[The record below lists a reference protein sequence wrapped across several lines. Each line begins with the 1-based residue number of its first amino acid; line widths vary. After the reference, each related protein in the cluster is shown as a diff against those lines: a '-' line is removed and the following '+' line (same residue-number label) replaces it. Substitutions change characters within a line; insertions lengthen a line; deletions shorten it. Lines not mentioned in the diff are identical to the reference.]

1 MRAAVMIITLLLMLA
16 LGLHSC
22 SAVVEARDTSDD
34 SLFVGGWVGFF
45 VTFLFLLGGAFS
57 LSMPAVSLV
66 VFVFASFVAFLAG
79 TRTDFSAMFFWS
91 VASFVLAIM
100 SYFGDRELK
109 KKEESQETLPD
120 KLPNEQLKAS

>member
-1 MRAAVMIITLLLMLA
+1 MRAAIMVITLSLMLL

-22 SAVVEARDTSDD
+22 SAVVEGRGIADD
-34 SLFVGGWVGFF
+34 SLFVGGWTGFF
-45 VTFLFLLGGAFS
+45 VAFLFLLGGVFS

-66 VFVFASFVAFLAG
+66 VFMFAGFVALLIG

-91 VASFVLAIM
+91 GASFTLAFM

-109 KKEESQETLPD
+109 KKEEAQEDLRD
-120 KLPNEQLKAS
+120 ELSDERLKAS